1 MTVEYSGGVFIYS
14 QRKSRKNSYHNVC
27 PCITPTTKITHLGTS
42 EHLCSMV
49 FQDLLD
55 LGDLKYQFLNFEF
68 LGKLV

>member
-1 MTVEYSGGVFIYS
+1 MTIEYSGGVFIYS
-14 QRKSRKNSYHNVC
+14 QRKSRKISYHNVC
-27 PCITPTTKITHLGTS
+27 PCIRLITKVIHLGTS

-55 LGDLKYQFLNFEF
+55 LGDLKSQFWNFKF